1 MAQTLAPI
9 CREDAARRS
18 KLGMYCQRLSERP
31 RIIKHVLVSSP
42 IHIPDSKHKPKSKC
56 SPGSPTK
63 GLPEFID
70 DAAKKGRHE
79 TLTGVLEHEFME
91 TLAMTLENSPDDT
104 KHPILRASHP
114 GGQVFKTKK
123 LGAVVRPSHDHKPF
137 DLTKPNAPANRY
149 SCYYDKHLNMFFSKP
164 VIRQK
169 LIEQGIISEDNF
181 IREPY
186 KIFKEQKSN
195 PLPVPQTPLP
205 VKIPSLREQGKPL
218 CYDTDVKKFV
228 QTNFNLNPEVVEQIY
243 SMVRSGS
250 VLPDQD
256 PEDGTGELA
265 RRSPTPLPSLRCQ
278 TAMKL
283 DGVERTMQN
292 KLHHSRIDA
301 VLARRNMQALE
312 KKSRAIEQGLIKQ
325 EKFGNNKRQMELE
338 RWENSLNRLRTTFS
352 RKKSAIFHQLE
363 RVEEQKNRREDEKI
377 REVDKLKK
385 KFASAFIEQGLAE
398 RKVKAARQQLERD
411 ARNRNK
417 AWLEKQREERERHL
431 ADVNKRIHN
440 ICVKQLATITSN
452 KTNTIAQLEL
462 KCEYYDE
469 DLAKV
474 QEENTHLNNK
484 LAKLHKMQKSQ
495 NSNL

>member
-9 CREDAARRS
+9 CREDANCRS
-18 KLGMYCQRLSERP
+18 KLSMYCQRLSERP
-31 RIIKHVLVSSP
+31 RILKHVLVSSAN
-42 IHIPDSKHKPKSKC
+42 HIPYSNHVTKSKC
-56 SPGSPTK
+56 SLGSPTK
-63 GLPEFID
+63 GLPEFLD

-79 TLTGVLEHEFME
+79 TLTDVLEHEFME
-91 TLAMTLENSPDDT
+91 SLAMTLENSPNDT

-114 GGQVFKTKK
+114 GGQVFKTQK
-123 LGAVVRPSHDHKPF
+123 LGAVVRPSHEHNRKPF

-149 SCYYDKHLNMFFSKP
+149 SCYYDKHLNLFFSKP
-164 VIRQK
+164 IIRQK
-169 LIEQGIISEDNF
+169 LVEQGIISEDNF

-186 KIFKEQKSN
+186 KIFKERKSS

-205 VKIPSLREQGKPL
+205 VAIPSLREHGKPL
-218 CYDTDVKKFV
+218 SSDSDVKKFV

-256 PEDGTGELA
+256 PEDEELD

-283 DGVERTMQN
+283 DGVERNMQD

-301 VLARRNMQALE
+301 VLARRNMQALQ
-312 KKSRAIEQGLIKQ
+312 KKSRVIEQGLIKQ

-338 RWENSLNRLRTTFS
+338 RWENSLNKLRTTFS

-398 RKVKAARQQLERD
+398 REVKATRQQLERD

-417 AWLEKQREERERHL
+417 AWLDKQREERERHL
-431 ADVNKRIHN
+431 SGVNKRIHN
-440 ICVKQLATITSN
+440 ICVKQLAAITTN

-484 LAKLHKMQKSQ
+484 LAKLHKIQKSQ